1 MLEHHD
7 ANEIFHG
14 RPIVIQHYASVDLI
28 QDCQL
33 LFVARSEQ
41 RHWPK
46 IQQAIA
52 RRPILTVSD
61 AENFATRGGSV
72 QFSVGRNKLRIV
84 VNLQVIHRAGIVVS
98 SKLLR
103 LAEVVGEA
111 SP

>member
-72 QFSVGRNKLRIV
+72 QFSVC
-84 VNLQVIHRAGIVVS
+84 ATSCES
-98 SKLLR
+98 SSTSKSFT
-103 LAEVVGEA
+103 EPG
-111 SP
+111 SS